1 MDVEQH
7 NLCVTAEAFHA
18 IQDDCV
24 SAKEVGPA
32 GRSCVHSTL
41 VLMDRMCHVYFN
53 PLRLC
58 WRQAKGYVTARRSGN
73 LRIAALYCINGE
85 VLCQKLYIQ
94 LGIMSA
100 KSFREVM
107 GLVKNHRRSATS

>member
-1 MDVEQH
+1 MP
-7 NLCVTAEAFHA
+7 
-18 IQDDCV
+18 
-24 SAKEVGPA
+24 KEVGPA

-58 WRQAKGYVTARRSGN
+58 WRQANGYVTARRTGN

-85 VLCQKLYIQ
+85 VLCQTAVYSVWRNERKVV
-94 LGIMSA
+94 S
-100 KSFREVM
+100 EVM
-107 GLVKNHRRSATS
+107 GLAKNHRR